1 MIFKTWRDVYSWFN
15 LRAADSFWARQL
27 VDFMRAFEQKML
39 SRDYQIRGTITVFDG
54 LRFDDKD
61 PYSSREAKRLLRL
74 MGDLLQERKDLQ
86 KIGVDP
92 DGKRRAAITV
102 PNGVRGGFRSK
113 LANIGIDGFLDIVTE
128 IELKLRPV
136 IKKSAGAKPMLYAT
150 QRHYRS
156 QRSDAEI
163 DGRIDVD
170 LRTAIRGNGTL
181 VKYQPQWVEAIY
193 ELLVHKKANIQLGFD
208 VQFLYSCKAI
218 RSAEAVELFADSWI
232 AMALIL
238 GLVVDG

>member
-1 MIFKTWRDVYSWFN
+1 M
-15 LRAADSFWARQL
+15 
-27 VDFMRAFEQKML
+27 
-39 SRDYQIRGTITVFDG
+39 FDG

-61 PYSSREAKRLLRL
+61 PYSYREAKRLLRL

-92 DGKRRAAITV
+92 DGKRRAAITGQGTDGVWDFLPLSAARDAMQFTAFPHLTISLNRRHAIAAITV

-113 LANIGIDGFLDIVTE
+113 LANIGFDGFLDIVTE

-181 VKYQPQWVEAIY
+181 EP
-193 ELLVHKKANIQLGFD
+193 
-208 VQFLYSCKAI
+208 I
-218 RSAEAVELFADSWI
+218 RKP
-232 AMALIL
+232 LI
-238 GLVVDG
+238 